1 MTKGCYIKYAT
12 LQKTRVSDLSS
23 SLLCV
28 WRSKFSAGTSQGSS
42 SPHLVPQR
50 REGLNFQSHRSNGRT
65 ECVLR
70 PFNHSPFR
78 HPLQESCL
86 SVPLLSSTRAV
97 HKQSSQGYLCEGSHM
112 QKSTRMVC
120 EFQERIVLHRARTC
134 RVELQIKVGN
144 VCAACLR
151 QRRMAKRSQ
160 EGDMLVQ
167 QGPYR
172 QTFKLQTFNY
182 ANLHSIGVRS
192 EWNCS
197 FPLPLSPTSDAP
209 SAQPSPP
216 PFRNSPRLLARCQ
229 PLCPSCCPRL
239 LYVSRS
245 CTLRWKM
252 TS

>member
-1 MTKGCYIKYAT
+1 M
-12 LQKTRVSDLSS
+12 
-23 SLLCV
+23 
-28 WRSKFSAGTSQGSS
+28 
-42 SPHLVPQR
+42 PQR

-134 RVELQIKVGN
+134 RVELKIKVGN

-192 EWNCS
+192 E
-197 FPLPLSPTSDAP
+197 
-209 SAQPSPP
+209 
-216 PFRNSPRLLARCQ
+216 
-229 PLCPSCCPRL
+229 
-239 LYVSRS
+239 
-245 CTLRWKM
+245 
-252 TS
+252 